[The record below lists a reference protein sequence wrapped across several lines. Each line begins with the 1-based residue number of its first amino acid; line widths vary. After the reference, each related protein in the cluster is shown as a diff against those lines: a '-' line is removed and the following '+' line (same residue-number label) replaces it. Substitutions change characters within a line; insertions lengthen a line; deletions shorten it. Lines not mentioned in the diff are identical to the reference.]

1 MVNTAKTKKPTKA
14 EQDKMLRDYLAQIL
28 SSIAPGVEIGKT
40 SMDIA
45 LQIDNATT
53 IIPKLEKKLA
63 EYDKGIQGVVE
74 ENLALKQE
82 VSDVHR
88 QNYVFRCTG
97 FDAEVDALAIC
108 DQALSELLPLDPD
121 DQTGPGQFGYAH
133 RQDSSY
139 AARQRVVEFLIAKYT
154 AINNRR

>member
-1 MVNTAKTKKPTKA
+1 MANTTKIKKPTKA
-14 EQDKMLRDYLAQIL
+14 EQDKMLHDYLAQIL

-45 LQIDNATT
+45 LQLDNATT

-63 EYDKGIQGVVE
+63 EYDKGIRGVAE

-82 VSDVHR
+82 VYDVHQ

-97 FDAEVDALAIC
+97 FDSEVDALAIC

-121 DQTGPGQFGYAH
+121 DQPGPGQFLYTH

-139 AARQRVVEFLIAKYT
+139 AARRRVIEFLISKYT
-154 AINNRR
+154 SISRK